1 LGESVVSGKSMNDF
15 FVLDKATLAVKQS
28 QIAPKTVMVTLDNE
42 KGSDRAEKPVPEDR
56 AKTPTLN
63 EEKLARLGAAG
74 KKIEAHFGYDADVEW
89 AFEGDTLYILQAR
102 KIRGLEE

>member
-1 LGESVVSGKSMNDF
+1 
-15 FVLDKATLAVKQS
+15 
-28 QIAPKTVMVTLDNE
+28 MVTLDNE